1 MDGLTDIRCSF
12 SSSFLLPSHSALA
25 EFPERPGALRKF
37 LQGMRSG
44 WNISLFHYR
53 NHGAG
58 AWLFIVEIH
67 KRMSVLTLEGS
78 ADVGKV
84 LAGVQVPPGE
94 DDAFG
99 TFLERLGYAYVEE
112 SNNFVYK
119 RYLRR

>member
-1 MDGLTDIRCSF
+1 
-12 SSSFLLPSHSALA
+12 
-25 EFPERPGALRKF
+25 
-37 LQGMRSG
+37 
-44 WNISLFHYR
+44 
-53 NHGAG
+53 
-58 AWLFIVEIH
+58 
-67 KRMSVLTLEGS
+67 MSVLTLEGS